1 MLCVLCVWG
10 NAELRS
16 KVSKNSWIQLAARS
30 SSVVLLRRMFC
41 EADWFSFGFVSF
53 GIPQTFWFFF
63 LLLRNKKGTQ
73 QSKQGHSEYRNEWTM
88 NEQIIMIEVK
98 WMYAGDCVCVCVCLM
113 RSSSN
118 GHDRMCYGRSIL
130 ETNKWMIEWIDRVSS
145 NARENMVPWS
155 TLPALLRAER
165 PFLRQ
170 KNHWPWPCLR
180 SIDHRRYKDYLL
192 QPNYYCNE

>member
-1 MLCVLCVWG
+1 MVWVLCVWG

-98 WMYAGDCVCVCVCLM
+98 WMYAGDCVCVCVFDAIIVEWA
-113 RSSSN
+113 RSNVLWSLDSRNKQMNEWMNRSCFEQCSREHGAMIDSS
-118 GHDRMCYGRSIL
+118 GTPSCRTPI
-130 ETNKWMIEWIDRVSS
+130 
-145 NARENMVPWS
+145 P
-155 TLPALLRAER
+155 
-165 PFLRQ
+165 
-170 KNHWPWPCLR
+170 
-180 SIDHRRYKDYLL
+180 
-192 QPNYYCNE
+192 